1 MPVLSWNDVEERQ
14 LNSVVR
20 GRIVQT
26 DSVMA
31 CRITAP
37 AGGRVKTHTHP
48 FDQITHMLRGAF
60 LWQIEDE
67 EPRLVRAGDVMVL
80 PAGTAHGG
88 EVLEEA
94 EYIDIFSPPNP
105 DFQWDR

>member
-1 MPVLSWNDVEERQ
+1 MPVLSWSEIEERQ

-26 DSVMA
+26 GNVMA

-48 FDQITHMLRGAF
+48 FDQITHMLRGKF
-60 LWQIEDE
+60 MWRTGDE
-67 EPRLVRAGDVMVL
+67 APRIVQAGDVMVL
-80 PAGTAHGG
+80 PAGTPHGG

-94 EYIDIFSPPNP
+94 EYIDIFAPPNP
-105 DFQWDR
+105 DFQWDK